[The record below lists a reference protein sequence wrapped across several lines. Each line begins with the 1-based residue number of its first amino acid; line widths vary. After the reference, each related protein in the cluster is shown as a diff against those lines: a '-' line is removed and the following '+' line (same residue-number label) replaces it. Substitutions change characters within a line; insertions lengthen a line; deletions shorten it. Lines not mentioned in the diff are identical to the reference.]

1 MRMRQLQ
8 CFVVLAEELSFTR
21 AAQRLNM
28 SQPPLSTQIQT
39 LERELGADLISRTS
53 RKVALTR
60 AGELFL
66 QRASNMLDQY
76 ERSLQE
82 IRELQR
88 GQDGMLEIGTTG
100 SILRGG
106 LSELL
111 AGFASAHPR
120 ITLRVHE
127 QSPSAQINEVRS
139 RRADISFNRSTP
151 RDEELA
157 YEYGWQ
163 EEMAALV
170 RSDHRLAG
178 RKSVSLTDLKDDPHV
193 MLRPDSSDF
202 AAYVMSCIVASGYRP
217 RISQQ
222 VIDAQSIPS
231 LIAAGF
237 GVSVVPAGIAR
248 LTSGP
253 LVFLPIRPNPPIS
266 GVYIIYHR
274 RDPVPA
280 LQIFLSE
287 IRRRLGHD
295 PAGPALSGD
304 LSADRPAAG

>member
-39 LERELGADLISRTS
+39 LERELGVDLINRTS
-53 RKVALTR
+53 RKIALTH
-60 AGELFL
+60 AGKLF
-66 QRASNMLDQY
+66 RRYANSMLDQY

-82 IRELQR
+82 MREIQH
-88 GQDGMLEIGTTG
+88 GQEGMVEIGTTG

-111 AGFASAHPR
+111 SDFAQAYPQ
-120 ITLRVHE
+120 ITLRIHE
-127 QSPSAQINEVRS
+127 QSPLAQIDEVR
-139 RRADISFNRSTP
+139 RRRMDLSFNRSIP
-151 RDEELA
+151 HDSELA
-157 YEYGWQ
+157 HEHAWQ
-163 EEMAALV
+163 EELVALV

-178 RKSVSLTDLKDDPHV
+178 STSVSLREFSDDPFV
-193 MLRPDSSDF
+193 ILQPESSDF
-202 AAYVMSCIVASGYRP
+202 AAYVMSCVVASGYRP

-231 LIAAGF
+231 LVAAGF
-237 GVSVVPAGIAR
+237 GVSIVPAGIAH

-253 LVFLPIRPNPPIS
+253 VVFLPIHPEPPVSDI
-266 GVYIIYHR
+266 YIIYHKD
-274 RDPVPA
+274 DPTPV
-280 LQIFLSE
+280 LRLFLAE
-287 IRRRLGHD
+287 IRGKLNAARPGRK
-295 PAGPALSGD
+295 GP
-304 LSADRPAAG
+304 

>member
-1 MRMRQLQ
+1 MRLRQLQ

-39 LERELGADLISRTS
+39 LERELGVDLINRTS

-60 AGELFL
+60 AGELFR
-66 QRASNMLDQY
+66 QRANNMLDQY

-82 IRELQR
+82 IREVQQ
-88 GQDGMLEIGTTG
+88 GQDGMVEIGTTG

-111 AGFASAHPR
+111 SSFTASHPR

-127 QSPSAQINEVRS
+127 QSPVAQINEVR
-139 RRADISFNRSTP
+139 RRRTDVSFNRSIP
-151 RDEELA
+151 HGEELA
-157 YEYGWQ
+157 YEYAWQ
-163 EEMAALV
+163 EELVALV

-178 RKSVSLTDLKDDPHV
+178 RADVWVTDLRDDQFVVLQPE
-193 MLRPDSSDF
+193 SSDF
-202 AAYVMSCIVASGYRP
+202 AAYVMSYIVASGYRP

-231 LIAAGF
+231 LVAAGF
-237 GVSVVPAGIAR
+237 GVSIVPAGIAK
-248 LTSGP
+248 LTTGP
-253 LVFLPIRPNPPIS
+253 LVFLPIRPDPPHS
-266 GVYIIYHR
+266 EVYMVYHQD
-274 RDPVPA
+274 DPTPA
-280 LQIFLSE
+280 LRVFLAE
-287 IRRRLGHD
+287 ARRMLGHA
-295 PAGPALSGD
+295 PGGSG
-304 LSADRPAAG
+304 

>member
-1 MRMRQLQ
+1 MRIRQLQ
-8 CFVVLAEELSFTR
+8 CFVVLAEELNFTR

-39 LERELGADLISRTS
+39 LERELHTELISRTS
-53 RKVALTR
+53 RRVKLTR

-66 QRASNMLDQY
+66 LRARNMLDQY

-82 IRELQR
+82 IREIQR
-88 GQDGMLEIGTTG
+88 GQDGVIEIGTTG

-111 AGFASAHPR
+111 AEFAAAHPR
-120 ITLRVHE
+120 ITLRVNE
-127 QSPSAQINEVRS
+127 QSPTAQINEVLS
-139 RRADISFNRSTP
+139 RRTDVSFNRSMP

-163 EEMAALV
+163 EEMVALV

-178 RKSVSLTDLKDDPHV
+178 HASVSITDLREEHFV
-193 MLRPDSSDF
+193 VLRPESSDF
-202 AAYVMSCIVASGYRP
+202 ATYVMACVIAAGYRP

-231 LIAAGF
+231 LIVAGF
-237 GVSVVPAGIAR
+237 GVSIVPAGIAR

-266 GVYIIYHR
+266 EVYIVYHN
-274 RDPVPA
+274 RDPLPA
-280 LQIFLSE
+280 LQLFLAE
-287 IRRRLGHD
+287 MRRLLGHEVT
-295 PAGPALSGD
+295 P
-304 LSADRPAAG
+304 R

>member
-1 MRMRQLQ
+1 MRQLQ

-39 LERELGADLISRTS
+39 LEREVGAELISRTN
-53 RKVALTR
+53 RKVTLTS
-60 AGELFL
+60 AGDLFR
-66 QRASNMLDQY
+66 QRARNILDQY

-82 IRELQR
+82 IRELQQ
-88 GQDGMLEIGTTG
+88 GQDGMIEIGATG

-111 AGFASAHPR
+111 AGFAAAYPR

-127 QSPSAQINEVRS
+127 QSPAAQINEVLS
-139 RRADISFNRSTP
+139 RRTDVSFNRSVP

-157 YEYGWQ
+157 HEYAWH
-163 EEMAALV
+163 EEMVALL
-170 RSDHRLAG
+170 RNDHPLAG
-178 RKSVSLTDLKDDPHV
+178 RPSVSITDLREDRHV
-193 MLRPDSSDF
+193 VLRPDSSDF

-217 RISQQ
+217 RVSQQ

-231 LIAAGF
+231 LIVAGF
-237 GVSVVPAGIAR
+237 GVSIVPSGIAK
-248 LTSGP
+248 LTAGP

-266 GVYIIYHR
+266 TVYVVYRHH
-274 RDPVPA
+274 DPVPA
-280 LQIFLSE
+280 LQLFLAE
-287 IRRRLGHD
+287 IRGRL
-295 PAGPALSGD
+295 AGS
-304 LSADRPAAG
+304 S

>member
-1 MRMRQLQ
+1 MRQLQ

-39 LERELGADLISRTS
+39 LERELGAELISRTS
-53 RKVALTR
+53 RKVTLTR

-66 QRASNMLDQY
+66 QRARNMLDQY

-82 IRELQR
+82 IREIQQ
-88 GQDGMLEIGTTG
+88 GQDGMIEIGTTG

-111 AGFASAHPR
+111 AGFAAAHPR

-127 QSPSAQINEVRS
+127 QSPAAQINEVLS
-139 RRADISFNRSTP
+139 RRTDVSFNRSMP

-157 YEYGWQ
+157 CEYGWQ
-163 EEMAALV
+163 EEMVALL

-178 RKSVSLTDLKDDPHV
+178 RASVSITDLREDQHV
-193 MLRPDSSDF
+193 VLRPDSSDF
-202 AAYVMSCIVASGYRP
+202 AAYVMACIVAAGYRP
-217 RISQQ
+217 RVSQQ

-231 LIAAGF
+231 LIVAGF
-237 GVSVVPAGIAR
+237 GVSIVPAGIAR
-248 LTSGP
+248 LTAGP
-253 LVFLPIRPNPPIS
+253 LAFVPIRPNPPVS
-266 GVYIIYHR
+266 DVYIVYHHN
-274 RDPVPA
+274 DPVPS
-280 LQIFLSE
+280 LRLFLTE
-287 IRRRLGHD
+287 IRRKLGHD
-295 PAGPALSGD
+295 
-304 LSADRPAAG
+304 AA

>member
-39 LERELGADLISRTS
+39 LERELGVELINRTS

-60 AGELFL
+60 AGKLFR
-66 QRASNMLDQY
+66 QYATNMLVQY

-82 IRELQR
+82 MREIHH
-88 GQDGMLEIGTTG
+88 GQEGLIEIGTTG

-111 AGFASAHPR
+111 SNFAQAYPQ
-120 ITLRVHE
+120 ITLRIHE
-127 QSPSAQINEVRS
+127 QSPQTQIDEVR
-139 RRADISFNRSTP
+139 RRRTDVSFNRSIP
-151 RDEELA
+151 HGSELA
-157 YEYGWQ
+157 YEHAWQ
-163 EEMAALV
+163 EELVALV
-170 RSDHRLAG
+170 RSDHKLAG
-178 RKSVSLTDLKDDPHV
+178 RTSISMTDLKDDPFV
-193 MLRPDSSDF
+193 ILQPESSDF
-202 AAYVMSCIVASGYRP
+202 AAYVMSYVVASGYRP

-237 GVSVVPAGIAR
+237 GVSIVPAGIAH

-253 LVFLPIRPNPPIS
+253 LVFLPIRPDPPVSDI
-266 GVYIIYHR
+266 YMIYHAD
-274 RDPVPA
+274 DPAPA
-280 LQIFLSE
+280 LQLFLTRVCRELNSTC
-287 IRRRLGHD
+287 
-295 PAGPALSGD
+295 SG
-304 LSADRPAAG
+304 RKVR

>member
-8 CFVVLAEELSFTR
+8 CFVVLAEELNFTR

-60 AGELFL
+60 AGERFL
-66 QRASNMLDQY
+66 QRASNILDQY

-82 IRELQR
+82 IREIQQ
-88 GQDGMLEIGTTG
+88 GQDGMVEIGTTG

-111 AGFASAHPR
+111 SSFAASHPR

-127 QSPSAQINEVRS
+127 QSPVAQINEVR
-139 RRADISFNRSTP
+139 RRRTDVSFNRSIP
-151 RDEELA
+151 HGEELA
-157 YEYGWQ
+157 HEYAWQ
-163 EEMAALV
+163 EELVALV
-170 RSDHRLAG
+170 RADHRLAG
-178 RKSVSLTDLKDDPHV
+178 RASVSIADLRGDQFVVLQPE
-193 MLRPDSSDF
+193 SSDF
-202 AAYVMSCIVASGYRP
+202 AAYVMAYIVASGYRP

-231 LIAAGF
+231 LVVAGF
-237 GVSVVPAGIAR
+237 GVSIVPVGIAK
-248 LTSGP
+248 LTTGP
-253 LVFLPIRPNPPIS
+253 LVFLPIRPDPPHS
-266 GVYIIYHR
+266 EVYIIYHQH
-274 RDPVPA
+274 DPTPA
-280 LQIFLSE
+280 LQLFLAE
-287 IRRRLGHD
+287 TRRKLGHV
-295 PAGPALSGD
+295 PLEG
-304 LSADRPAAG
+304 R

>member
-8 CFVVLAEELSFTR
+8 CFVVLAEELNFTR

-53 RKVALTR
+53 RKVSLTR

-66 QRASNMLDQY
+66 RRASNMLDQY
-76 ERSLQE
+76 ERSVQE
-82 IRELQR
+82 IREVQQ
-88 GQDGMLEIGTTG
+88 GQDGMIEIGTTG

-111 AGFASAHPR
+111 AGFAAAYPR

-127 QSPSAQINEVRS
+127 QSPAAQINEVRS
-139 RRADISFNRSTP
+139 RRTDVSFNRSIP
-151 RDEELA
+151 REDELA
-157 YEYGWQ
+157 NEYGWQ
-163 EEMAALV
+163 EEMVALV
-170 RSDHRLAG
+170 RSDHKFAG
-178 RKSVSLTDLKDDPHV
+178 RESVSITDLKDDQHV
-193 MLRPDSSDF
+193 VLRPDSSDF

-217 RISQQ
+217 HVSQQ

-231 LIAAGF
+231 LVVAGF
-237 GVSVVPAGIAR
+237 GVSIVPAGIAK

-253 LVFLPIRPNPPIS
+253 LAFLPIRPNPPTS
-266 GVYIIYHR
+266 NVYIIYHY
-274 RDPVPA
+274 RDPAPA
-280 LQIFLSE
+280 LQLFLAE
-287 IRRRLGHD
+287 IRRRLGGD
-295 PAGPALSGD
+295 PAGPREV
-304 LSADRPAAG
+304 SADRPAAG

>member
-39 LERELGADLISRTS
+39 LEREVGADLISRTS
-53 RKVALTR
+53 RKVTLTR

-82 IRELQR
+82 IRELQQ
-88 GQDGMLEIGTTG
+88 GQDGMIEIGTTG

-111 AGFASAHPR
+111 AGFARAHPR

-127 QSPSAQINEVRS
+127 QSPAAQINEVRS
-139 RRADISFNRSTP
+139 RRTDVSFNRSKP

-157 YEYGWQ
+157 CEYGWQ

-178 RKSVSLTDLKDDPHV
+178 RGSVSITDLSDDPHV
-193 MLRPDSSDF
+193 VLRPDSSDF

-217 RISQQ
+217 HVSQQ
-222 VIDAQSIPS
+222 VTDAQSIPS
-231 LIAAGF
+231 LIVAGF
-237 GVSVVPAGIAR
+237 GVSIVPAGIAK

-253 LVFLPIRPNPPIS
+253 LVFLPIRPNPPVS
-266 GVYIIYHR
+266 EVYIVYHR

-280 LQIFLSE
+280 LHLFLAE
-287 IRRRLGHD
+287 IRRRLGYD
-295 PAGPALSGD
+295 PAGPQAAAD
-304 LSADRPAAG
+304 VSADRPVAG

>member
-39 LERELGADLISRTS
+39 LERELGVDLINRTS

-60 AGELFL
+60 AGKLFR
-66 QRASNMLDQY
+66 QYATNMLVQY

-82 IRELQR
+82 MREIQH
-88 GQDGMLEIGTTG
+88 GQEGLIEIGTTG

-111 AGFASAHPR
+111 SNFAQAHPQ
-120 ITLRVHE
+120 ITLRIHE
-127 QSPSAQINEVRS
+127 QSPMAQIDEVR
-139 RRADISFNRSTP
+139 RRRTDVSFNRSIP
-151 RDEELA
+151 HGNELA
-157 YEYGWQ
+157 YEHAWQ
-163 EEMAALV
+163 EELVALV
-170 RSDHRLAG
+170 RSDHKLAG
-178 RKSVSLTDLKDDPHV
+178 RTSITMTDLRDDPFV
-193 MLRPDSSDF
+193 ILQPESSDF
-202 AAYVMSCIVASGYRP
+202 AAYVMSYVVASGYRP

-231 LIAAGF
+231 LIVAGF
-237 GVSVVPAGIAR
+237 GVSIVPAGIAH

-253 LVFLPIRPNPPIS
+253 LVFLPIRPDPPVSDI
-266 GVYIIYHR
+266 YMIYHAD
-274 RDPVPA
+274 DPAPA
-280 LQIFLSE
+280 LQLFLTRICLELNST
-287 IRRRLGHD
+287 R
-295 PAGPALSGD
+295 SG
-304 LSADRPAAG
+304 

>member
-8 CFVVLAEELSFTR
+8 CFVVLAEELNFTR

-39 LERELGADLISRTS
+39 LERELGAELISRTS

-66 QRASNMLDQY
+66 SRANNMLDQY

-82 IRELQR
+82 IREIQG
-88 GQDGMLEIGTTG
+88 GQDGMIEIGTTG

-111 AGFASAHPR
+111 AGFAAAHPR

-127 QSPSAQINEVRS
+127 QSPVAQINEVR
-139 RRADISFNRSTP
+139 RRRTDVSFNRSIP
-151 RDEELA
+151 QGEELA
-157 YEYGWQ
+157 HEYAWQ
-163 EEMAALV
+163 EELVMLV
-170 RSDHRLAG
+170 RSDHRLSG
-178 RKSVSLTDLKDDPHV
+178 RASVSIADFRDDRFVVLQPE
-193 MLRPDSSDF
+193 SSDF
-202 AAYVMSCIVASGYRP
+202 AAYVMSYVVASGYRP

-231 LIAAGF
+231 LVAAGF
-237 GVSVVPAGIAR
+237 GVSIVPVGIAK
-248 LTSGP
+248 LTTGP
-253 LVFLPIRPNPPIS
+253 LVFLPIRPDPPHS
-266 GVYIIYHR
+266 EVYIIYHQD
-274 RDPVPA
+274 DPSPA
-280 LQIFLSE
+280 LRLFLTE
-287 IRRRLGHD
+287 TRRKLGHA
-295 PAGPALSGD
+295 P
-304 LSADRPAAG
+304 R